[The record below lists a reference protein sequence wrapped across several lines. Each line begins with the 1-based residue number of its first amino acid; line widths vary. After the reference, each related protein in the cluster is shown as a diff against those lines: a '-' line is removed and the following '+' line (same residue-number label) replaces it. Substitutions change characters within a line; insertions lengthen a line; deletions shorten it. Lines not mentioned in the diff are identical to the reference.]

1 MMGVTTKLSLLL
13 FVASKCRGTVLSK
26 PTSMSYACCS
36 DLVPTS
42 PPDWPPYCLG
52 SLSDCRTYRHPFDLQ
67 FSLSIICMVSPVLFI
82 LMDLMTS
89 WGFLVKNAQAP
100 HCLREEPLLHLLT
113 PLFVSLKLDLV
124 FSTLLLGNSRSR
136 SRSRSHCYL

>member
-1 MMGVTTKLSLLL
+1 MMGVTTKLSFLL

-52 SLSDCRTYRHPFDLQ
+52 SLSDCKTYRHPFDLQ
-67 FSLSIICMVSPVLFI
+67 FSLSMISMDSPVLFI

-89 WGFLVKNAQAP
+89 WGFLVKDAQAP
-100 HCLREEPLLHLLT
+100 HCLVIVIVSYLFIFSGREEDMNKDSAIT
-113 PLFVSLKLDLV
+113 KAMISR
-124 FSTLLLGNSRSR
+124 GN
-136 SRSRSHCYL
+136 YPVN